1 MLSVNYVNVLFI
13 NLFLEKL
20 RSISWLLH
28 AVINK
33 NVTKIVVVLVLLKL
47 NNYPGRKT
55 ETNDYALCIYK
66 NKDKCSDGLKKHE
79 RTVMEKA
86 NKDRFLYSGK

>member
-20 RSISWLLH
+20 WSISWLLH

-33 NVTKIVVVLVLLKL
+33 NVTEIVVVLVLLKL
-47 NNYPGRKT
+47 NYPVRET
-55 ETNDYALCIYK
+55 DTNDYALCIYK
-66 NKDKCSDGLKKHE
+66 NKDKCSDG
-79 RTVMEKA
+79 
-86 NKDRFLYSGK
+86 